1 MKNTVMMVEPRLI
14 DYVIPIMNEYY
25 KFLGDTWNYVF
36 YCGKGTLSAWKS
48 VIEHFKASIDFREL
62 DVENFWKPCEY
73 SDFMKQKSLWES
85 LEGEF
90 ILTVQV
96 DTWPMNFIPIDTFL
110 ALNQSYIGGNMNGR
124 YNEMVRDSVDKKI
137 NLCNC
142 NGGLSLRKRLDMI
155 KVIDAFPPKPTT
167 DDKMSIETDAEDVY
181 FYLGCHRLGLSI
193 GDDEIS
199 SSFALHTI
207 NKDKY
212 FGIHNPNNYIIYLLA
227 QKNPELKTLNPYL
240 KIQSV
245 YSPGDL

>member
-1 MKNTVMMVEPRLI
+1 MMVEPRLI

-90 ILTVQV
+90 ILTVQL
-96 DTWPMNFIPIDTFL
+96 DTWPMNLIPIDTFL
-110 ALNQSYIGGNMNGR
+110 ALNQSYIGGNMCGIWD
-124 YNEMVRDSVDKKI
+124 EMIRESVDKKI

-155 KVIDAFPPKPTT
+155 KVIDAFPPKPTFY
-167 DDKMSIETDAEDVY
+167 MSGFSPSIELDPEDVY
-181 FYLGCHRLGLSI
+181 FYLGCYKLGLPV
-193 GDDEIS
+193 GDDEV
-199 SSFALHTI
+199 SFSFVIHEVY
-207 NKDKY
+207 KDKY
-212 FGIHNPNNYIIYLLA
+212 FAIHNPTHYVIYVLS
-227 QKNPELKTLNPYL
+227 QKNPELKNLNPYL
-240 KIQSV
+240 KMHAV
-245 YSPGDL
+245 YSPDI

>member
-36 YCGKGTLSAWKS
+36 YCGKGTLTVWKS
-48 VIEHFKASIDFREL
+48 VIEHFKATIEFREL
-62 DVENFWKPCEY
+62 DVENFGKASEY
-73 SDFMKQKSLWES
+73 SDFMKQKSVWES

-96 DTWPMNFIPIDTFL
+96 DTWPMNLIPIDTFL
-110 ALNQSYIGGNMNGR
+110 ALNQSYIGGNMCGVWG
-124 YNEMVRDSVDKKI
+124 EMVRDSVDKKI
-137 NLCNC
+137 KYCNG

-155 KVIDAFPPKPTT
+155 KIIEAFPPKPTT

-181 FYLGCHRLGLSI
+181 FYLGCYRLGLPI

-199 SSFALHTI
+199 SCLALHSVD
-207 NKDKY
+207 KDKY
-212 FGIHNPNNYIIYLLA
+212 FGIHNPNHYIIYILC
-227 QKNPELKTLNPYL
+227 QKNPELKSLNPYL
-240 KIQSV
+240 KMHAV
-245 YSPGDL
+245 YSPDL